1 MSITPLLNHCF
12 YKCQVPL
19 AIESGPGNGKT
30 AKVTSWCK
38 TNKIPL
44 VTIPASSMNKVN
56 FGGVKTDIASV
67 NVALILQRAEQSLKD
82 RGVLFIDELDT
93 ARPEVQRALI
103 GFVESRRFPSGKK
116 LGDGVLIVT
125 ALIPSKINGGHE
137 ILPDLKELFMWCK
150 LSETFEG
157 FVAWITG
164 QEKEIDN
171 TPAPAKYVTMDE
183 WRKRFREDPSF
194 EADKKALLK
203 KAIRKG
209 FDLIADENADVS
221 DCPRTL
227 QNLLYW
233 CENTEEMA
241 KWAAG
246 CLDKKN
252 ASILAAASLEA
263 DQD

>member
-1 MSITPLLNHCF
+1 MSITPLLNHSF

-30 AKVTSWCK
+30 AKVTSWCE

-125 ALIPSKINGGHE
+125 ALIPPKMNGGHE
-137 ILPDLKELFMWCK
+137 ILPDLKALFMWCK
-150 LSETFEG
+150 LVDTPEG
-157 FVAWITG
+157 FLAWITG
-164 QEKEIDN
+164 QEKETDN
-171 TPAPAKYVTMDE
+171 TPAPVNYVTMDE
-183 WRKRFREDPSF
+183 WLKRFREDPSF
-194 EADKKALLK
+194 EAEKKALLK
-203 KAIRKG
+203 KAIHEG
-209 FDLIADENADVS
+209 FDLIADENVAVS
-221 DCPRTL
+221 DYPRTL
-227 QNLLYW
+227 KNLLYW

-241 KWAAG
+241 RWAQG
-246 CLDKKN
+246 CLDQKN

-263 DQD
+263 NQD

>member
-19 AIESGPGNGKT
+19 AIESAPGFGKT
-30 AKVTSWCK
+30 ARITSWCE

-56 FGGVKTDIASV
+56 YEGVKTTDASV
-67 NVALILQRAEQSLKD
+67 TVPLVLHRAESLKD

-93 ARPEVQRALI
+93 ASKEVQRALI
-103 GFVESRRFPSGKK
+103 GFVESRRLPNGEK

-125 ALIPSKINGGHE
+125 ALIPPEINGGHE
-137 ILPDLKELFMWCK
+137 ILPDLKALFMWCK
-150 LSETFEG
+150 LKDSTEG
-157 FVAWITG
+157 FLAWLTG

-183 WRKRFREDPSF
+183 WLKRFSEDPSF

-203 KAIRKG
+203 KAICKG
-209 FDLIADENADVS
+209 FDLIADENAAVS
-221 DCPRTL
+221 DYPRTL
-227 QNLLYW
+227 KNLLYW

-246 CLDKKN
+246 CLDKNN
-252 ASILAAASLEA
+252 ASVLAAVSLEA